1 MPEEWGCWRDDMAIP
16 ITRIPETEKITLAH
30 LMQLYRYDLSE
41 FNDDALDASGQFAKY
56 PYFDDY
62 WTDPKRPP
70 FWINLDQQLV
80 GFALVRE
87 LNVDQYAIAEFLIL
101 RKYRRLGIG
110 KRDAFHLFQTFSA
123 EWHVAQQAGNIP
135 GQIFWRKVIA
145 EYTHGHYQEGF
156 SEHHPTGPKQSFR
169 VNG

>member
-16 ITRIPETEKITLAH
+16 ITRIPATEKITLAH

-62 WTDPKRPP
+62 WTDPKRHP

-87 LNVDQYAIAEFLIL
+87 WNVDQ
-101 RKYRRLGIG
+101 
-110 KRDAFHLFQTFSA
+110 
-123 EWHVAQQAGNIP
+123 
-135 GQIFWRKVIA
+135 
-145 EYTHGHYQEGF
+145 
-156 SEHHPTGPKQSFR
+156 
-169 VNG
+169 